1 MSRLQSFSTWLTS
14 HLNGSAD
21 THQLQTNGTFDSK
34 LNAWTSPMAHDYPA
48 ESLDIQ
54 VRLHTLG
61 LMPDNLRLIGAF
73 IVAYGLFETTLER
86 ALWTLSETCVT
97 GVRPFTEKLKSEDQF
112 KRLGEGSAKL
122 SAKCNEVLKAAALA
136 AEDLNEYRN
145 SLVHGYL
152 LALGGGSTPSF
163 MKNPAWHGEQRNKPV
178 GDAYIDEPMQD
189 LVLIATWTL
198 FRLVRLVE
206 KSLEDQEAQR
216 AIEALAQDVQRARSY
231 AGEVRHLRY
240 LVNQEK
246 Y

>member
-1 MSRLQSFSTWLTS
+1 
-14 HLNGSAD
+14 
-21 THQLQTNGTFDSK
+21 
-34 LNAWTSPMAHDYPA
+34 
-48 ESLDIQ
+48 
-54 VRLHTLG
+54 
-61 LMPDNLRLIGAF
+61 MPDNLRLIGAF

-86 ALWTLSETCVT
+86 ALWTLSETCVA

-112 KRLGEGSAKL
+112 KRLGEGNPKF
-122 SAKCNEVLKAAALA
+122 SAKCNDVLKAAALA

-152 LALGGGSTPSF
+152 LAPGGGSTPSF

-189 LVLIATWTL
+189 LVLIAAWTL

-206 KSLEDQEAQR
+206 KSLEDPEAQR
-216 AIEALAQDVQRARSY
+216 AIEALTRDVQRARSY